1 MKKLHLILLLSLLSF
16 SAISAQNIQLH
27 YFPNHS
33 INSRMYDK
41 NFVMVTFDMF
51 KADKWG
57 SFYTFI
63 DFEFTGEKGRIGT
76 TYWEISRNQNIRDLP
91 VKLHLEY
98 DGGVTKGGSIPGSY
112 FVGANYPLTI
122 RKFNLGANLSY
133 KIHAFNHISHDAQLT
148 LTWSGDILKNKL
160 TLCGFIDMWT
170 QNKNTETKSDEGK
183 KFVVLFGPQGWYNI
197 NEKLAFGT
205 KINISY
211 NMLDKNKV
219 FFFPSIAA
227 KWNF

>member
-1 MKKLHLILLLSLLSF
+1 
-16 SAISAQNIQLH
+16 
-27 YFPNHS
+27 
-33 INSRMYDK
+33 
-41 NFVMVTFDMF
+41 MVTFDMF

-76 TYWEISRNQNIRDLP
+76 TYWEISRNQNIGDLP

-148 LTWSGDILKNKL
+148 LT
-160 TLCGFIDMWT
+160 
-170 QNKNTETKSDEGK
+170 
-183 KFVVLFGPQGWYNI
+183 
-197 NEKLAFGT
+197 
-205 KINISY
+205 
-211 NMLDKNKV
+211 
-219 FFFPSIAA
+219 
-227 KWNF
+227 

>member
-1 MKKLHLILLLSLLSF
+1 
-16 SAISAQNIQLH
+16 
-27 YFPNHS
+27 
-33 INSRMYDK
+33 MYDK

-76 TYWEISRNQNIRDLP
+76 TYWEISRNQNIGDLP

-148 LTWSGDILKNKL
+148 LTWKINLHYAVL
-160 TLCGFIDMWT
+160 LICGP
-170 QNKNTETKSDEGK
+170 K
-183 KFVVLFGPQGWYNI
+183 
-197 NEKLAFGT
+197 T
-205 KINISY
+205 KIQKQNPTKG
-211 NMLDKNKV
+211 KNL
-219 FFFPSIAA
+219 
-227 KWNF
+227 